1 MCFIFILVFFP
12 ISSIFTIQIIQVWPY
27 ALQLLRPWDLVTFN
41 ASIAAVAAVAW
52 EKTLQLLRELTV
64 TMQGYLVDGCDVG

>member
-1 MCFIFILVFFP
+1 MCFIYLHLSLFF
-12 ISSIFTIQIIQVWPY
+12 SNIFNIQIIQVWPY

-64 TMQGYLVDGCDVG
+64 TMQGYLVDGCDIG